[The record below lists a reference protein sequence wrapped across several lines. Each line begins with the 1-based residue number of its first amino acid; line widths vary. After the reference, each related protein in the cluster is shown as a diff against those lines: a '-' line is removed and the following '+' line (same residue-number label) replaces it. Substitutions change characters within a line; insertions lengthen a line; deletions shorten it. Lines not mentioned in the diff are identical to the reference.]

1 MNTVAQIVEAKVA
14 TKVAMPE
21 LIRYNNF
28 SQIIVERF
36 TYFKNIFQQVQI
48 GDVVHIKTKDGDT
61 RMLEVGAKGLGI
73 ARNSIIRDG
82 FKLLDGKSE
91 YGLLKLHHAKDAG
104 TDKIMRLYL
113 TNVYGM
119 FAVDREGENQGN
131 CFGPF
136 WKNFN
141 IVDIIVEKSVFEAN
155 GTTTKHI
162 LPRNLLKGIP
172 DITYYM
178 KSISKLATFEQK
190 VAKDA
195 RRFLLVSNSL
205 QLLNYFQEVEAYSN
219 YLRESVGHYFQKT
232 VASRRKV
239 VLDFE
244 ADTVSKV
251 NAIKVVNCP
260 VGVKLHVLPK
270 AKKPETPKVVI
281 AKKPV
286 VAKVVNTDVFSKF
299 WKFPVRKNDK
309 TPICKWRDVANHTK
323 TSFNPLKLNTGVP
336 TGSINNLLVVDIDV
350 KDDGLNEFQKYVLE
364 HGIPNTL
371 AVETPS
377 GGFHYY
383 FNYASANPDDEF

>member
-1 MNTVAQIVEAKVA
+1 MNTVAQIVEANVA
-14 TKVAMPE
+14 TKVAMSKPA
-21 LIRYNNF
+21 
-28 SQIIVERF
+28 S
-36 TYFKNIFQQVQI
+36 FKNNSKIIPQQI
-48 GDVVHIKTKDGDT
+48 
-61 RMLEVGAKGLGI
+61 
-73 ARNSIIRDG
+73 
-82 FKLLDGKSE
+82 
-91 YGLLKLHHAKDAG
+91 
-104 TDKIMRLYL
+104 
-113 TNVYGM
+113 
-119 FAVDREGENQGN
+119 
-131 CFGPF
+131 
-136 WKNFN
+136 
-141 IVDIIVEKSVFEAN
+141 EAN
-155 GTTTKHI
+155 GTTTKNNI
-162 LPRNLLKGIP
+162 LPLNLLKGIP

-178 KSISKLATFEQK
+178 KSGSQIVEANVVSKLATFEQK

-251 NAIKVVNCP
+251 SELKVINCP
-260 VGVKLHVLPK
+260 IGVQLHFLPK
-270 AKKPETPKVVI
+270 AKKPETPK
-281 AKKPV
+281 KPPL
-286 VAKVVNTDVFSKF
+286 VAKVVDKDVVSKF
-299 WKFPVRKNDK
+299 WKFPVKKNDK
-309 TPICKWRDVANHTK
+309 TPICKWRDAANHTK

-350 KDDGLNEFQKYVLE
+350 KDFGLDEFQKYVLE

-383 FNYASANPDDEF
+383 FNYASANPEDEFYIKNYLKNSSKYRGVGIDIRSDGGYIVAPPSIRKVSPTKLLITRSRLISPRALFNS